1 MAEGVALAG
10 TGIVVGLLV
19 AALLTRLLEAQL
31 FGVAPLDAMTFLT
44 APVLLLLVAAIAAY
58 LPARRAAAVNPMVAL
73 MSD

>member
-1 MAEGVALAG
+1 MSQ
-10 TGIVVGLLV
+10 
-19 AALLTRLLEAQL
+19 RRR

-58 LPARRAAAVNPMVAL
+58 LPARSAAAVNPMVAL